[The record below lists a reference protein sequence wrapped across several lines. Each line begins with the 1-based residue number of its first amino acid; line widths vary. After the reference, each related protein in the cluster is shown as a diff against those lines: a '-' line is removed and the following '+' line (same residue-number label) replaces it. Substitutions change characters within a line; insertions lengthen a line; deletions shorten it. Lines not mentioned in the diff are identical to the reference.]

1 MKETR
6 MAEPRIPDR
15 SEEPAL
21 QESLDHGPKSTTATN
36 SDEQAETA
44 PPEAPPDAEEVEE
57 MTGIPADSKELSTI

>member
-1 MKETR
+1 

-21 QESLDHGPKSTTATN
+21 QESLDHGPKATTATN
-36 SDEQAETA
+36 SDEEADA
-44 PPEAPPDAEEVEE
+44 AVPEAPPDAEEVEE